1 MKKNYK
7 EAITAFVGGAGV
19 LPILMSIFIGTLD
32 FGYATIIAF
41 GFFLLSGTL
50 NGLLVET
57 ESPPGP
63 LVMRES
69 QKQALLSF
77 AGGLGVIAILIS
89 LFTTSLSFGYG
100 IVIGYGFFLLTG
112 VFGKLIEVEG
122 LSRSDRY
129 HHRFRGKKVSVSE
142 PRRVNTKIT
151 GKCHSCL
158 GSIEPDDIFCPNC
171 GAEQTNYT

>member
-7 EAITAFVGGAGV
+7 EAITALIGGAGV
-19 LPILMSIFIGTLD
+19 LPILMTIFMGTPE
-32 FGYATIIAF
+32 FGYAIIIAF

-57 ESPPGP
+57 ESNPGP
-63 LVMRES
+63 LVLKES

-77 AGGLGVIAILIS
+77 VGGIGVIVILIS

-100 IVIGYGFFLLTG
+100 IVIAYGFFLLTG

-122 LSRSDRY
+122 LMRSDEYRY
-129 HHRFRGKKVSVSE
+129 PLAEKGMKMEKQQKGLSKTSNE
-142 PRRVNTKIT
+142 
-151 GKCHSCL
+151 CHSCN
-158 GSIEPDDIFCPNC
+158 GSIEVNDIFCPNC
-171 GAEQTNYT
+171 GAEQTSFA